1 MPDLFDLQPLP
12 LADAE
17 ARRLAL
23 DTHRSAIVEA
33 PAGSG
38 KTGLLMQ
45 RFLKLLTDEAVTE
58 PEEILAV
65 TFTNKAAAEMRERV
79 LEQLHFARNAQLH
92 AARDAKPL
100 TDDAFQQQTRLF
112 AEQVLARDAIL
123 GWNLL
128 DRPQRLNLRTIDSL
142 SAEIANSLPLVS
154 GAGAPRTPATD
165 PQPLYHA
172 AAHRTLQQLGGTDSA
187 LNDALRL
194 VLLHRDA
201 NLRDC
206 ERLLADMLA
215 KREQWGEL
223 VPLTPGELDDAEL
236 DRTVRPKLERLL
248 ETIVCDGLAHA
259 ARLLPSGVLHEL
271 TQIAAALG
279 DAPGT
284 AGASPFAHCANK
296 NEPPE
301 AIASHLDHW
310 VALISLVLKPSDNDW
325 RARFQKNDLKV
336 EIDKLSQQRLKD
348 LVPGIATD
356 ALREALAA
364 VRELPPARYPDEQW
378 AVARALFHVLRHAL
392 AELRLLF
399 AERGQCDFSELALNA
414 RQALRTD
421 LAAPDL
427 ALAYGGRLRH
437 LLVDEMQDTS
447 AGQYEL
453 ITLLTRSFDG
463 HSQTLFLVGDP
474 KQSIYLFRQARVERF
489 LHTLE
494 AGRLGEID
502 LDVLRLTSNFRSQA
516 QLVDDFNTA
525 FQPLFASLD
534 EGTTPPS
541 GEIAF
546 VSATP
551 VRKPSDFAEAMVWHP
566 TVLPAPARSGPGDA
580 DASTEDD
587 IPDTRAQQALELRS
601 VIEKWRL
608 QPLPEGRTK
617 PWSIAVLGSS
627 RTQLQPVIAEF
638 KLDRGHGTIP
648 YRAVEIDPLGLRPE
662 VLDVLALTRAL
673 LHPADRVAWLAVLR
687 APWCGLTMADLLAL
701 TGEGVDPNSH
711 ALAEATI
718 PWLVAHRAELLS
730 IEGQHLLQRA
740 WPVLAT
746 AASTLG
752 ATPLAI
758 HIERTWR
765 SLGGN
770 LPLDAAARDNVRRF
784 FALLSE
790 LTADNPSID
799 LSLLE
804 TRLAK
809 LYAEPAPADNAVEL
823 MTMHKA
829 KGLEWD
835 VVLVPSLDRKP
846 GGDRE
851 PLLNWIELEQD
862 GADSSSVLLAPISG
876 AGEDNSRLNDWLK
889 AARAR
894 REAAERRRVFYVACT
909 RAREE
914 LHLFGAVRRK
924 QDGAIGKPTHGS
936 LLQACWPF
944 AHTVFEEQAQRPVPS
959 LEPAQEFEVTARDPW
974 EHEQEH
980 GLALAASASET
991 QAPLILERLPA
1002 SLDFNAPFQQAEEH
1016 RLPYASAAALPSA
1029 PAFDRPEG
1037 SFAVRA
1043 YGNVV
1048 HRYLQRIAE
1057 QLDAGSDL
1065 DAMAQD
1071 IASWE
1076 PRLLAS
1082 LRGEGLTLAQ
1092 AQREAARARAVLASA
1107 LGDPIGRWIL
1117 SPHTQSS
1124 SEHELMLAG
1133 EHAAVRNLR
1142 ADRIFVTSTPPPGLE
1157 AAFETSNPA
1166 TWIIDFKTAEQGS
1179 RTDALFE
1186 QQQRA
1191 RYSTQLEFYAAS
1203 LTALNTTP
1211 QPILLALYYPEA
1223 KKLFW
1228 WHASNPSAS
1237 KTA

>member
-1 MPDLFDLQPLP
+1 MPDLFAPQPAP
-12 LADAE
+12 LDDAE

-23 DTHRSAIVEA
+23 DIHRSAIVEA

-45 RFLKLLTDEAVTE
+45 RFLKLLADDSVTE
-58 PEEILAV
+58 PEEILAL

-79 LEQLHFARNAQLH
+79 LQQLHD
-92 AARDAKPL
+92 ARDAKPIPA
-100 TDDAFQQQTRLF
+100 TEAFQQQTRLF
-112 AEQVLARDAIL
+112 AEQVLARDAAL

-128 DRPQRLNLRTIDSL
+128 DRPQRLNLRTIDSI

-154 GAGAPRTPATD
+154 GAGAPRSPASD

-172 AAHRTLQQLGGTDSA
+172 AAHRTLQQLGGTDAA

-215 KREQWGEL
+215 RREQWGEL
-223 VPLTPGELDDAEL
+223 VPLTPGELDEAEL
-236 DRTVRPKLERLL
+236 DRTVRPRLERLL

-259 ARLLPSGVLHEL
+259 ARLLPAGVLHEL

-301 AIASHLDHW
+301 AIATHLDHW

-414 RQALRTD
+414 RQALRHD
-421 LAAPDL
+421 EAAPDL

-502 LDVLRLTSNFRSQA
+502 LEVLRLTTNFRSQGA
-516 QLVDDFNTA
+516 LVEDFNTA
-525 FQPLFASLD
+525 FEPLFASLGD
-534 EGTTPPS
+534 GAAS
-541 GEIAF
+541 KGEIVF
-546 VSATP
+546 VSASP
-551 VRKPSDFAEAMVWHP
+551 NRAPSDFAEAMVWHP
-566 TVLPAPARSGPGDA
+566 TVLPAPTRSGTGDS
-580 DASTEDD
+580 DAATDD
-587 IPDTRAQQALELRS
+587 DTLDNHSEQARALR
-601 VIEKWRL
+601 VEIEKWQAR
-608 QPLPEGRTK
+608 PLPEGRTK
-617 PWSIAVLGSS
+617 PWRIAVLGSS
-627 RTQLQPVIAEF
+627 RAQLQPVIAEF
-638 KLDRGHGTIP
+638 KRDRGNGTVP

-701 TGEGVDPNSH
+701 TGEGVAPNAH
-711 ALAEATI
+711 ELAEATI
-718 PWLVAHRAELLS
+718 PWLVEHRARLLS
-730 IEGQHLLQRA
+730 AEGQHLLQRA
-740 WPVLAT
+740 WPVLMSAMAT
-746 AASTLG
+746 FGT
-752 ATPLAI
+752 TPLAV
-758 HIERTWR
+758 HAERTWR
-765 SLGGN
+765 SLGGD
-770 LPLDAAARDNVRRF
+770 LSLDAAARDNVRRF
-784 FALLSE
+784 FALLAE
-790 LTADNPSID
+790 LTADNPGLD

-809 LYAEPAPADNAVEL
+809 LYAEPAPAENAVEL

-835 VVLVPSLDRKP
+835 VVLVPSLERKP

-876 AGEDNSRLNDWLK
+876 SGEDNSRLNDWLK

-914 LHLFGAVRRK
+914 LHLFGTVRRK

-944 AHTVFEEQAQRPVPS
+944 AHTLFEEEAQRPAQALQQDLTQS
-959 LEPAQEFEVTARDPW
+959 LHLVDREFLIQEEEST
-974 EHEQEH
+974 
-980 GLALAASASET
+980 LALAASADAMDAT
-991 QAPLILERLPA
+991 PPLILERLPA
-1002 SLDFNAPFQQAEEH
+1002 SLDLNARFQHADEH
-1016 RLPYASAAALPSA
+1016 RLSYAAAAALPSA

-1057 QLDAGSDL
+1057 QLDASADI
-1065 DAMAQD
+1065 DAMARGVTT
-1071 IASWE
+1071 WE

-1082 LRGEGLTLAQ
+1082 LRGEGLALPQ
-1092 AQREAARARAVLASA
+1092 AQRDAARARAALERALA
-1107 LGDPIGRWIL
+1107 DPIGRWIL
-1117 SPHTQSS
+1117 APHPQSS
-1124 SEHELMLAG
+1124 SEHELALTSDNATI
-1133 EHAAVRNLR
+1133 RTLR
-1142 ADRIFVTSTPPPGLE
+1142 ADRIFVTNTPPPLLTATHHGDV
-1157 AAFETSNPA
+1157 TNITNV
-1166 TWIIDFKTAEQGS
+1166 TWIIDFKTVEQGS
-1179 RTDALFE
+1179 RSDALFE
-1186 QQQRA
+1186 QEQRA
-1191 RYSTQLEFYAAS
+1191 RYSMQLEFYAAS
-1203 LTALNTTP
+1203 LAALDTTP
-1211 QPILLALYYPEA
+1211 RPIRLGLYYPDA
-1223 KKLFW
+1223 QRLLW
-1228 WHASNPSAS
+1228 WDAPTPAPSN
-1237 KTA
+1237 TA